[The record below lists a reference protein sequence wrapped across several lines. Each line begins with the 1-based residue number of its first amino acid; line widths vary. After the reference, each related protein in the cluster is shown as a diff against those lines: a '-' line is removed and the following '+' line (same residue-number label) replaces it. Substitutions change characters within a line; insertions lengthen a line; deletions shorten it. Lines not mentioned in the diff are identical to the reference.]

1 MARSEQAAGHDRGGR
16 ARRGSRR
23 LGAVRHLPAS
33 RMANLG
39 KVLVAG
45 VGAKML
51 TGSLVGFVLVFLLLM
66 WLLGGF

>member
-1 MARSEQAAGHDRGGR
+1 
-16 ARRGSRR
+16 
-23 LGAVRHLPAS
+23 
-33 RMANLG
+33 MANLG

-45 VGAKML
+45 LGAKML